1 MLRYFRPFAY
11 IFVLFA
17 SYTAFS
23 QAIDLPK
30 GRYVLTGKVLN
41 QVDNKPFAAVT
52 VIARGPERIQTT
64 TKADGS
70 FRLEL
75 IKGKYNITAKYLGY
89 FSEEA
94 VVQLPDEN
102 VVNFILRENTILLQ
116 EVQVNE
122 TTAEKNVS
130 KVAIGVTKLNIKNIK
145 KIPAVL
151 GEVDV
156 MRSLQ
161 LLPGVSSVGEGATG
175 INVRGG
181 SIDQNLILVDDAPVY
196 NSSHLMGLFSVF
208 NPDVL
213 KDVTFYRGGIPAQ
226 FGGRVSSVIDVKI
239 KEPNFEKWAVTGGV
253 GLVASRLMFEGP
265 VVKNKVALLVAARGS
280 FSDYLF
286 KFAKGA
292 FFKGTKANFYD
303 ITSKLAIKPSTKDQ
317 IFITFYQGKD
327 VFKVAGDSLARTEVN
342 ATSSTFDWQTR
353 NLTARWN
360 HAFSDKLFA
369 NFTAVSSLYAP
380 NIINPDSANAFT
392 LKTGV
397 DYKNI
402 KLDFGYVAAK
412 HKIDIGI
419 SGIRYDIQPGDL
431 QPSLA
436 TSNIN
441 PLTLQKEQGIEAAAY
456 LSHEIEV
463 GKAFSFMYGLRY
475 SWFAALGPFKVNQYE
490 AGKPLDPVYITGATN
505 YSSGQ
510 NIQTYNGFEPR
521 MVARLNLSKQTSLKL
536 SFNRMFQYLQLIT
549 NTTAAL
555 PTDRWKLSDSF
566 LKPQIGDQISLGLF
580 KNWSSDTYET
590 SLEIYYKK
598 LTNVADYRNGTNL
611 TLLQTPETSILQGN
625 GRSYGAEVLIRKNT
639 GFLTGWLSYTYAQT
653 EYLVNSL
660 YPEDKYR
667 NGVYFP
673 ANFNKP
679 HTINVVLNYRIS
691 RRTSWSFNW
700 VYSTGRPIT
709 YPIDKYFVGNIYV
722 PNYTVRNQATIPD
735 YHRLDIGLN
744 VDPIS
749 SSSKRKW
756 QSGWAFS
763 IYNLYARENAY
774 SIFFRTK
781 NDNAVQFYN
790 KVNAYKLSIF
800 GTLIPSITYNFT
812 Y

>member
-1 MLRYFRPFAY
+1 MPIRAIHFAFLLVSLFCTAGLGQNVDIPKPRYIVTGRVLHYPENTPFAGVS
-11 IFVLFA
+11 I
-17 SYTAFS
+17 
-23 QAIDLPK
+23 
-30 GRYVLTGKVLN
+30 
-41 QVDNKPFAAVT
+41 
-52 VIARGPERIQTT
+52 IARGPERIATI
-64 TKADGS
+64 TKADGA

-75 IKGKYNITAKYLGY
+75 VRGKYTLVARLLGY
-89 FSEEA
+89 FTEETSII
-94 VVQLPDEN
+94 VPDDNTAE
-102 VVNFILRENTILLQ
+102 FLLRENALLLQ
-116 EVQVNE
+116 EVQINE

-130 KVAIGVTKLNIKNIK
+130 KVEIGVTKLNIKSIK

-181 SIDQNLILVDDAPVY
+181 GIDQNLILIDDAPVY

-208 NPDVL
+208 NPDAL

-239 KEPNFEKWAVTGGV
+239 KEPNLEKWTMQGGI
-253 GLVASRLMFEGP
+253 GLVASRLLFDGP
-265 VVKNKVALLVAARGS
+265 IVKNKIALLVAARAS

-286 KFAKGA
+286 RFAKGA
-292 FFKGTKANFYD
+292 FFKGTRANFYD

-317 IFITFYQGKD
+317 IYLTFYQGKD
-327 VFKVAGDSLARTEVN
+327 VFKIAGDSLARTEVN
-342 ATSSTFDWQTR
+342 ATSSVFDWQTR

-360 HAFSDKLFA
+360 HAFSEKLFA
-369 NFTAVSSLYAP
+369 NLIAVYSSYTP
-380 NIINPDSANAFT
+380 TITNPDSANAFE
-392 LKTGV
+392 LKSGLV
-397 DYKNI
+397 YKNI
-402 KLDFGYVAAK
+402 KLDLGYVAGK
-412 HKIDIGI
+412 HKIDAGL

-431 QPSLA
+431 QPTLA
-436 TSNIN
+436 SSNIN
-441 PLTLQKEQGIEAAAY
+441 PLKLQSEQGLEAAAY
-456 LSHEIEV
+456 WNHEIEV
-463 GKAFSFMYGLRY
+463 SKGLSVMYGLRY
-475 SWFAALGPFKVNQYE
+475 SWFAALGPYRVNQYE
-490 AGKPLDPVYITGATN
+490 TNSPRDPTTISGGTDYVTGKF
-505 YSSGQ
+505 
-510 NIQTYNGFEPR
+510 IQSYNGFEPR
-521 MVARLNLSKQTSLKL
+521 LVARLNLTPTTSLKF
-536 SFNRMFQYLQLIT
+536 SFNRMYQYLQLIS

-555 PTDRWKLSDSF
+555 PTDRWKISDAF
-566 LKPQIGDQISLGLF
+566 LKPQIGDQISLGIF
-580 KNWSSDTYET
+580 KNWQKDTYET
-590 SLEIYYKK
+590 SLELYYKR

-611 TLLQTPETSILQGN
+611 TLLEAPETAILQGS
-625 GRSYGAEVLIRKNT
+625 GRSYGAELLARKNS
-639 GFLTGWLSYTYAQT
+639 GFLTGWISYTFAQT
-653 EYLVNSL
+653 EYLVNSP

-691 RRTSWSFNW
+691 RRTSWSMNW

-709 YPIDKYFVGNIYV
+709 YPLDKYFVGNIYV

-735 YHRLDIGLN
+735 YHRLDIGLT
-744 VDPIS
+744 VDPIPAA
-749 SSSKRKW
+749 KRKW

-763 IYNLYARENAY
+763 IYNLYARQNAY

-781 NDNAVQFYN
+781 NDNVLQFYN